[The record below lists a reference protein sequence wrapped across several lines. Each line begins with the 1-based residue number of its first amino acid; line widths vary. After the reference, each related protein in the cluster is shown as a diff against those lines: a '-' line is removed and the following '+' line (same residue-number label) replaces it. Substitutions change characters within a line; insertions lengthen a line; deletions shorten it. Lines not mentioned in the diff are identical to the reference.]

1 MKTLVAVAIA
11 LALVASG
18 RVAEAYVAVAGTAIS
33 VPSAPD
39 AERSARLE
47 EAIWAAIRDVLEHAV
62 AFTPTVVTI
71 EDARIVGEYLSI
83 FLSLRGASAGHR
95 SVLPRGGGV
104 VRLHG
109 RRSVEDAHVGQLY
122 YVCAEP
128 AICKCVYV
136 GTPAQYQRVLEK
148 RLASEQLVAQQELLN
163 EDAVIWA
170 LWAPWPGF

>member
-18 RVAEAYVAVAGTAIS
+18 RVAEAYVAVVGTAIS

-71 EDARIVGEYLSI
+71 EDARIVGDRLYLSI

-104 VRLHG
+104 VRLHA
-109 RRSVEDAHVGQLY
+109 RWSVEDAHVGQL
-122 YVCAEP
+122 P